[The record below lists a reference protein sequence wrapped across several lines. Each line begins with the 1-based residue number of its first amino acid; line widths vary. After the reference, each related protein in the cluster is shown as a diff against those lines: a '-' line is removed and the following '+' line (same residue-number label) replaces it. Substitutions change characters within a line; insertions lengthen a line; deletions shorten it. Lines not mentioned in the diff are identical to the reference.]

1 MKIKVKKIKNFI
13 YKNKTYIICIVL
25 LLLSI
30 ISVVIQSID
39 RKETLN
45 VNKEEMINNDKKI
58 AVYIT
63 GEVKSPGVY
72 YVEEGARLDNLLDIC
87 GGVTN
92 QADIE
97 KLNLAQK
104 LSDGEKITILKK
116 EEDLSLEETESE
128 ILEEEEKI
136 NINEASKE
144 ELMSLDGIGEATANK
159 IIEYRKENEFLIIED
174 IMNVSGIGEAKFDN
188 IKDDICV

>member
-1 MKIKVKKIKNFI
+1 MKKIKNFI

-128 ILEEEEKI
+128 ILEEKKV
-136 NINEASKE
+136 NINKASKE

-159 IIEYRKENEFLIIED
+159 IIEYRKENEFRISGD
-174 IMNVSGIGEAKFDN
+174 IMNVSKLGEAKFDN

>member
-45 VNKEEMINNDKKI
+45 VNKKEMINNDKKI

-128 ILEEEEKI
+128 ILEEKKV

>member
-87 GGVTN
+87 GGVTD

-128 ILEEEEKI
+128 ILEEEEKV

>member
-45 VNKEEMINNDKKI
+45 VNKKEMINNDKKI

-87 GGVTN
+87 GGVTD

-128 ILEEEEKI
+128 ILEEEKV
-136 NINEASKE
+136 NINKASKE

>member
-87 GGVTN
+87 GGVTD

-116 EEDLSLEETESE
+116 EEDLRLEETESE
-128 ILEEEEKI
+128 ILEEEEKV

>member
-13 YKNKTYIICIVL
+13 YKNKIYIICIVL

-87 GGVTN
+87 GGVTD

-128 ILEEEEKI
+128 ILEEEKV
-136 NINEASKE
+136 NINKASKE

>member
-13 YKNKTYIICIVL
+13 YKNKIYIICIVL

-45 VNKEEMINNDKKI
+45 VNKKEMINNDKKI

-87 GGVTN
+87 GGVTD

-116 EEDLSLEETESE
+116 EEDLSLEETE
-128 ILEEEEKI
+128 ILEEEKV

>member
-128 ILEEEEKI
+128 ILEEKKV

>member
-45 VNKEEMINNDKKI
+45 VNKKEMINNDKKI

-87 GGVTN
+87 GGVTD

-128 ILEEEEKI
+128 ILEEEKV
-136 NINEASKE
+136 NINKASKE

-174 IMNVSGIGEAKFDN
+174 IMNVSGIGETKFNN

>member
-1 MKIKVKKIKNFI
+1 MKKIKNFI

-45 VNKEEMINNDKKI
+45 VNKKEMINNDKKI

-87 GGVTN
+87 GGVTD